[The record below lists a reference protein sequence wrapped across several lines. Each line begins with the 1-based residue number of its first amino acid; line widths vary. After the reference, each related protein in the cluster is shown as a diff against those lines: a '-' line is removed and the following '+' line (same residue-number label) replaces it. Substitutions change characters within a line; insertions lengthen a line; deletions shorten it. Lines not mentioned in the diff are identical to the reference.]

1 MEKNLYY
8 TKNYSFHKGKNAKD
22 LFSSDSETPLLQDN
36 LEAPKRRTLLINEIE
51 NKTNEI

>member
-8 TKNYSFHKGKNAKD
+8 TKNYSFHKGKNDKD
-22 LFSSDSETPLLQDN
+22 LFSSDSETPLL
-36 LEAPKRRTLLINEIE
+36 ETPKRRTLLINEIE